1 MRKTKYDVFVGD
13 TYITT
18 INPTLIKRQNI
29 DSDGLKLIKE
39 LHKIKYTVLKQ
50 MEETDDSDKL
60 KELANN
66 ITDIECKLQKTWKF
80 PVNTDYHRF
89 WDVPKCECPKMDNE
103 DSYPS
108 GHYVINQKCPVHG
121 VFHSSIESEIES
133 DNNITEL
140 VLNAKN
146 DVKTANIEEL
156 TKGASYLAKIA
167 DLVGKG
173 DLTKIND
180 LKKATNELRDILNQ
194 PTKPSCPECGCV
206 DYDRTGSYQGED
218 ELDTGDYLTCTN
230 CGLEY
235 EHQHNN

>member
-39 LHKIKYTVLKQ
+39 LHKIKYSVLKQ
-50 MEETDDSDKL
+50 MEETDDSVKL
-60 KELANN
+60 KELGKS
-66 ITDIECKLQKTWKF
+66 ITDIEFKLQKAWGFKEDI
-80 PVNTDYHRF
+80 NYHRF

-108 GHYVINQKCPVHG
+108 GHYVINQNCPVHG

-133 DNNITEL
+133 DNNITEF

-173 DLTKIND
+173 DLSKIED
-180 LKKATNELRDILNQ
+180 LKKAINSINLN
-194 PTKPSCPECGCV
+194 
-206 DYDRTGSYQGED
+206 
-218 ELDTGDYLTCTN
+218 
-230 CGLEY
+230 
-235 EHQHNN
+235 